1 MCGRFVNFRN
11 LEEIQTHFQIDRVEA
26 EVSAS
31 YNVAPTQQVLS
42 VLRKDDQ
49 RVLVRLHW
57 GLVPFWAKDPTIGNR
72 LINARAETV
81 DSKPSFKAAFR
92 KRRCLV
98 VADGFYEWQG
108 EKGHKRP
115 VFITLPEDEPMG
127 LAGLWEIWDDKGRA
141 DEPLRSC
148 TILTTDASPPLRDIH
163 DRMPVILKADAYRE
177 WLDPDKGDID
187 LKGILA
193 ERAHKD
199 FRYRRVS
206 MAVNSVKNNSPDL
219 IKAV

>member
-1 MCGRFVNFRN
+1 MCGRFVVFSN
-11 LEEIQTHFQIDRVEA
+11 LEALQTHFQVDRVEA

-31 YNVAPTQQVLS
+31 YNVAPTHQVLS
-42 VLRKDDQ
+42 VIRRDDLN
-49 RVLVRLHW
+49 VLVRLRW

-72 LINARAETV
+72 MINARAETV

-108 EKGHKRP
+108 GKGRKQP
-115 VFITLPEDEPMG
+115 VYITLPEGEPMG
-127 LAGLWEIWDDKGRA
+127 LAGLWEIWDDRGSA
-141 DEPLRSC
+141 DEPLWSC
-148 TILTTDASPPLRDIH
+148 TILTTGASPPLRDIH
-163 DRMPVILKADAYRE
+163 DRMPLVLTTGAYRD
-177 WLDPDKGDID
+177 WLDPGKGDID
-187 LKGILA
+187 LKAILA
-193 ERAHKD
+193 ERTHMD
-199 FRYRRVS
+199 FRCRPVS

>member
-1 MCGRFVNFRN
+1 MCGRFVVFSN
-11 LEEIQTHFQIDRVEA
+11 LEALRTHFHIDRVET

-31 YNVAPTQQVLS
+31 YNVAPTQEVLS
-42 VLRKDDQ
+42 VVRKD
-49 RVLVRLHW
+49 RHNVLVRLHW

-81 DSKPSFKAAFR
+81 DSKPSFRAAFK

-108 EKGHKRP
+108 EKGRKRP
-115 VFITLPEDEPMG
+115 VLITLPEGEPMG
-127 LAGLWEIWDDKGRA
+127 LAGLWEIWDDRGRT
-141 DEPLRSC
+141 DPPLWSC
-148 TILTTDASPPLRDIH
+148 TILTTDASPPLRAIH
-163 DRMPVILKADAYRE
+163 DRMPLILTTGAYQD
-177 WLDPDKGDID
+177 WLDPAKGDID

-193 ERAHKD
+193 ERTHKK
-199 FRYRRVS
+199 FRYRQVS

-219 IKAV
+219 IKEV

>member
-1 MCGRFVNFRN
+1 MCGRFVVFSN
-11 LEEIQTHFQIDRVEA
+11 LEALQTHFHIDRAET

-31 YNVAPTQQVLS
+31 YNVAPTHQVLS
-42 VLRKDDQ
+42 VIRRDDQ
-49 RVLVRLHW
+49 NVLVRLHW
-57 GLVPFWAKDPTIGNR
+57 GRVPFWAKDPTIGNR
-72 LINARAETV
+72 MINARAETV

-115 VFITLPEDEPMG
+115 VYITLPEGEPMG
-127 LAGLWEIWDDKGRA
+127 LAGLWEIWDDRGRA

-163 DRMPVILKADAYRE
+163 DRMPVILTAGAYRD
-177 WLDPDKGDID
+177 WLDPGKGDID
-187 LKGILA
+187 LQGILA
-193 ERAHKD
+193 ERTHKE
-199 FRYRRVS
+199 FRCRQVS
-206 MAVNSVKNNSPDL
+206 MAVNSVKNNSSDL
-219 IKAV
+219 ITEV

>member
-1 MCGRFVNFRN
+1 M
-11 LEEIQTHFQIDRVEA
+11 
-26 EVSAS
+26 SAS

-42 VLRKDDQ
+42 VIHKDDQ
-49 RVLVRLHW
+49 NVLVRLHW

-81 DSKPSFKAAFR
+81 DSKASFRAAFK

-108 EKGHKRP
+108 EKGHKKP
-115 VFITLPEDEPMG
+115 VYITLPEDEPMG
-127 LAGLWEIWDDKGRA
+127 LAGLWEIWDDRGRA

-163 DRMPVILKADAYRE
+163 DRMPVILTTSAYRD
-177 WLDPDKGDID
+177 WLDPGKGDID

-193 ERAHKD
+193 ERTHKE

-219 IKAV
+219 IKVV